1 MIRRLGPAEYRAMP
15 WKNGLGTTTELFVHP
30 AGGSL
35 ETGFLL
41 RVSRAPVVADGP
53 FSAFPGIDR
62 SLLLLEGGG
71 LALDH
76 GPHGA
81 QVLARPMEPARFS
94 GDWPTT
100 GRLLAGPC
108 LDFGVMSRRGACAHA
123 LHAVKAGPGA
133 APLPEGDLRLVY
145 CARGEATVAG
155 ERLEAG
161 ACLVLEG
168 AGDAEARGDADLV
181 IVAATWEGRH
191 TRG

>member
-1 MIRRLGPAEYRAMP
+1 LIRRLGPADYRAMP
-15 WKNGLGTTTELFVHP
+15 WRNGLGTTTELFVHP

-81 QVLARPMEPARFS
+81 QVLARPLEPVRFS

-100 GRLLAGPC
+100 GRLLGGAC
-108 LDFGVMSRRGACAHA
+108 LDFGVMSRREGCSHE
-123 LHAVKAGPGA
+123 LRVVVPGPGG
-133 APLPEGDLRLVY
+133 APLPPGDLRLVY
-145 CARGEATVAG
+145 CARGAATVAG
-155 ERLEAG
+155 EGLEAG

-168 AGDAEARGDADLV
+168 GAAQAAGDADLV
-181 IVAATWEGRH
+181 VVAATWDGRNS
-191 TRG
+191 RG